1 MTRRHIMLAGA
12 AIAVIAAAAGPSIR
26 ASLADKTPDPVAQSQ
41 PIGIG
46 ALGRVEPAS
55 RVRKLNQ
62 AGGMNV
68 SRLAKVLVLEG
79 DRVAAGQLLAEF
91 ADAPQKDAATVQAG
105 AMVRQTRA
113 ALDRIR
119 AAGRAEDIQAQR
131 DRVDALRAAENSLA
145 RDAARS
151 DALGSSGA
159 TSIATVER
167 NRFAV
172 IRAKAERAEAEAAL
186 AKLLVP
192 RPEDLAV
199 AEAEL
204 GGAEAALAKARADGD
219 LSRIFAPIAGTVLK
233 IYARPGEQAGTDG
246 VLDMADLDRL
256 DVVADVY
263 ETDLP
268 RLREGADAEITV
280 PGDPRRYGATVREI
294 GWIVRRTAQANTDPV
309 AATDART
316 VEVRL
321 TLSEPGRAA
330 LARRIN
336 MQVQVAIRR

>member
-1 MTRRHIMLAGA
+1 MNRRYLALGAAALILAGLA
-12 AIAVIAAAAGPSIR
+12 AVPPLSRG
-26 ASLADKTPDPVAQSQ
+26 LADKPPEPSVSPQ

-68 SRLAKVLVLEG
+68 SRLARMLVQEG
-79 DRVAAGQLLAEF
+79 DRVAMGQLLAEF
-91 ADAPQKDAATVQAG
+91 SDAAQKDAATAQA
-105 AMVRQTRA
+105 AALVRQSRA
-113 ALDRIR
+113 SLARIR
-119 AAGRAEDIQAQR
+119 AAGRAEDIQAAR
-131 DRVDALRAAENSLA
+131 DRVDALAAAETSLA

-151 DALGSSGA
+151 DLLGPSGA
-159 TSIATVER
+159 TAIATIER
-167 NRFAV
+167 NRFAA

-192 RPEDLAV
+192 RAEDLAV

-204 GGAEAALAKARADGD
+204 AGAEAALAKARADGD
-219 LSRIFAPIAGTVLK
+219 LSRIFAPIAGTILK
-233 IYARPGEQAGTDG
+233 IYARPGDQAGSDG
-246 VLDMADLDRL
+246 VLEMADLDRL

-268 RLREGADAEITV
+268 RLRAGAPAEVTV
-280 PGDPRRYGATVREI
+280 PGDPRRYAAEVRDI
-294 GWIVRRTAQANTDPV
+294 GWLVRRNVQATTDPV
-309 AATDART
+309 AATDARS

-321 TLSEPGRAA
+321 TLSEEGRAA
-330 LARRIN
+330 LSRRVN
-336 MQVQVAIRR
+336 MQVQVAIRP